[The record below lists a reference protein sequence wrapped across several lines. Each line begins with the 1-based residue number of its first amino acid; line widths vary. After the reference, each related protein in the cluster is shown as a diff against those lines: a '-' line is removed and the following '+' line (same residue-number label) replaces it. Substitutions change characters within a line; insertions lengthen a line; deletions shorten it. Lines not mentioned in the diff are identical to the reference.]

1 MNSMR
6 PSSYNPMPRLSDN
19 SFIRDNKCPMDGT
32 TLSKDTIEFYVNDKL
47 VRVCSHECMIRV
59 KNLYNYLRS

>member
-6 PSSYNPMPRLSDN
+6 PSSYHPMQTLSENPFLRE
-19 SFIRDNKCPMDGT
+19 NKCPMDGT
-32 TLSKDTIEFYVNDKL
+32 ILNKEKIEFYVNDKL

-59 KNLYNYLRS
+59 KTLYNYLRS